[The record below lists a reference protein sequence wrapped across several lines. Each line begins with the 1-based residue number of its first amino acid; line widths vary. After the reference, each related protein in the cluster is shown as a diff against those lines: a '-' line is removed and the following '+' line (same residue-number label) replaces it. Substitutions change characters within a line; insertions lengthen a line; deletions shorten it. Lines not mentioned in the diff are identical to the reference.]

1 MFWLFC
7 LNNSWW
13 SIRIFRLNIW
23 KMVVSG
29 KISASCSTYCRA
41 QRASWPN
48 WSSALHALYRTCSR
62 ALRASFPTC
71 SCVSHSLCL
80 ACSCASCLCVLVF
93 LSHVSCALCALMLY
107 ESFSLRPLS
116 RASSSLCANVTFC
129 ALEFPKISPSN
140 GAL

>member
-29 KISASCSTYCRA
+29 KISASCSTYCRDPIDLVPYMPCIV
-41 QRASWPN
+41 RALVPCVPRFLR
-48 WSSALHALYRTCSR
+48 ALVSHILC
-62 ALRASFPTC
+62 ALRALVP
-71 SCVSHSLCL
+71 H
-80 ACSCASCLCVLVF
+80 ALCVLVF

-116 RASSSLCANVTFC
+116 RALSSLCANVTFC